1 MHQTRLSRAGG
12 AALGAAKETESM
24 SQLWDVLIVGAGPAG
39 LASAI
44 EAGRQGLKAL
54 VLEKG
59 CLTNSI
65 YHYPVNMVFFTS
77 RELLEIGVIPFACAN
92 LKPTRMEALEY
103 YRRVTD
109 FYRLNVHFQERVIA
123 VEGADGEF
131 RVGTQGREGARQ
143 EYRARKVVLATG
155 YYDLPNLLGVPGED
169 LPKVSHYYTE
179 AHPFFR
185 SEVAVIGGGN
195 SAAEAALDL
204 YRHGAAVTLI
214 QRGKELSPNIK
225 YWVRPDLENRLKE
238 GAIRALFETTVQEI
252 RADTV
257 LVVTA
262 RGESLRIEND
272 FVFALTGYHPDFD
285 FLRRAGVALDP
296 QSQRPCCDVET
307 RESNVP
313 GIYLAGVIVAGMQTN
328 EIFIE
333 NGRFHGQ
340 QIVADIKRKI

>member
-1 MHQTRLSRAGG
+1 MN
-12 AALGAAKETESM
+12 EW
-24 SQLWDVLIVGAGPAG
+24 WDVVIVGAGPAG
-39 LASAI
+39 LATAI

-77 RELLEIGVIPFACAN
+77 RELLEIGEIPFACAN

-109 FYRLNVHFQERVIA
+109 FCRLNVHFQERVIA

-131 RVGTQGREGARQ
+131 RVGTQGREVVRQ
-143 EYRARKVVLATG
+143 EFRARKVVLATG

-185 SEVAVIGGGN
+185 SKVVVIGGGN

-204 YRHGAAVTLI
+204 YRHGAVVTLI

-262 RGESLRIEND
+262 GGESLRIEND
-272 FVFALTGYHPDFD
+272 FVFVLTGYHPDFD

-296 QSQRPCCDVET
+296 QSQRPCCDVAT

-340 QIVADIKRKI
+340 QIIADIKRKI

>member
-1 MHQTRLSRAGG
+1 MEQI
-12 AALGAAKETESM
+12 
-24 SQLWDVLIVGAGPAG
+24 WDVIIVGGGPAG
-39 LASAI
+39 LSCAI

-65 YHYPVNMVFFTS
+65 FHYPVNMVFFTS
-77 RELLEIGVIPFACAN
+77 RELLEIGDIPFACAN
-92 LKPTRMEALEY
+92 LKPTRQEALEY

-109 FYRLNVHFQERVIA
+109 CFRLNIHFQEWVMA
-123 VEGADGEF
+123 VDGADGEF
-131 RVGTQGREGARQ
+131 QVGTQGREVAPQ

-155 YYDLPNLLGVPGED
+155 YYDLPNRLGVPGED

-179 AHPFFR
+179 AHPYFR
-185 SEVAVIGGGN
+185 SQVAVIGGGN

-204 YRHGAAVTLI
+204 YRHGAVVTLI
-214 QRGKELSPNIK
+214 HRGKELSPNIK

-238 GAIRALFETTVQEI
+238 GSIRALFETKVKEI
-252 RADTV
+252 LADSV
-257 LVVTA
+257 LVETA
-262 RGESLRIEND
+262 QGESLRIEND

-296 QSQRPCCDVET
+296 ESQRPCCDVET
-307 RESNVP
+307 RQSNVP
-313 GIYLAGVIVAGMQTN
+313 GLYLAGVIVAGVKTN

-333 NGRFHGQ
+333 NGRFHGK